1 MSEQGR
7 EMLQELLRPELRT
20 MRPYGAPQID
30 VPIRLNTNE
39 NAFAIPA
46 AVAEQISQSLRAQ
59 VADLNRYPD
68 REFSTLREALAHYL
82 QASCGAAVSAAQV
95 WAANGS
101 NEVIQHIMQ
110 AFGGHGRRALGF
122 VPSYSMHELI
132 STATGTTWIS
142 ARRNRAFDLS
152 AQSAAEQVR
161 AHDPDVVFLCSPNNP
176 TGTALAP
183 EVIIEVLR
191 AARGIVVVDEA
202 YFEFARSGTQS
213 ALHLLAE
220 YPRLIVSR
228 TMSKAFAFA
237 GVRLGYLAADP
248 VITQMLRLVR
258 LPYHLSSLTQVA
270 AIAALAHSNEL
281 LATVEALRKQ
291 RDRIVTSL
299 TDFGL
304 DPIPSDAN
312 FVMFGGLPDAPATWR
327 ALLAEGVLV
336 RDVAI
341 AHHLRVSAG
350 TEAETTAF
358 LRALAQH
365 LGEAV
370 DVIEQ
375 TQGGT
380 SIPGSDSFNEEP
392 SS

>member
-1 MSEQGR
+1 MKDVTSESLR
-7 EMLQELLRPELRT
+7 ELLRPELRSL
-20 MRPYGAPQID
+20 RPYGAPQID

-39 NAFAIPA
+39 NAYEIPGKVA
-46 AVAEQISQSLRAQ
+46 AKISAALQEQ

-68 REFSTLREALAHYL
+68 REFGALRAALAGYL
-82 QASCGAAVSAAQV
+82 QTSCGALITPEQI

-101 NEVIQHIMQ
+101 NEVIQHILQ

-132 STATGTTWIS
+132 STATGTSWVNARRDRKFDLTARS
-142 ARRNRAFDLS
+142 AR
-152 AQSAAEQVR
+152 EQVR
-161 AHDPDVVFLCSPNNP
+161 EHDPDIVFLCSPNNP
-176 TGTALAP
+176 TGTALGS
-183 EVIIEVLR
+183 EVIIEVLQ

-202 YFEFARSGTQS
+202 YFEFARSGTAS
-213 ALHLLAE
+213 ALHLLE
-220 YPRLIVSR
+220 EHPRLIVSR

-248 VITQMLRLVR
+248 AIADMLRLVR
-258 LPYHLSSLTQVA
+258 LPYHLSSLTQAA
-270 AIAALAHSNEL
+270 AIAALGQSDVL
-281 LATVEALRKQ
+281 LKTVKALCGQ
-291 RDRIVTSL
+291 RDRIAVSL
-299 TDFGL
+299 TEFGL

-312 FVMFGGLPDAPATWR
+312 FVLFGGLPDAPATWQ
-327 ALLAEGVLV
+327 ALLADGILV

-341 AHHLRVSAG
+341 SHHLRVSAG

-375 TQGGT
+375 TKGIESGL
-380 SIPGSDSFNEEP
+380 GSDFIDEEP
-392 SS
+392 S

>member
-1 MSEQGR
+1 MKDIASEGLR
-7 EMLQELLRPELRT
+7 ELLRPELRSL
-20 MRPYGAPQID
+20 RPYGAPQID
-30 VPIRLNTNE
+30 VPVRLNTNE
-39 NAFAIPA
+39 NAYEIPDKVA
-46 AVAEQISQSLRAQ
+46 AKISAALHEQ

-68 REFSTLREALAHYL
+68 REFSTLRASLASYL
-82 QASCGAAVSAAQV
+82 RSSCGAAITPEQI

-101 NEVIQHIMQ
+101 NEVIQHILQ

-132 STATGTTWIS
+132 STATGTNWVN
-142 ARRNRAFDLS
+142 ARRDRKFDLTARS
-152 AQSAAEQVR
+152 ACEQVR
-161 AHDPDVVFLCSPNNP
+161 EHDPDIVFLCSPNNP
-176 TGTALAP
+176 TGTALGS
-183 EVIIEVLR
+183 EVITEVLQ

-202 YFEFARSGTQS
+202 YFEFARSGTAS
-213 ALHLLAE
+213 ALLLLE
-220 YPRLIVSR
+220 EHPRLIVSR

-248 VITQMLRLVR
+248 AITDMLRLVR
-258 LPYHLSSLTQVA
+258 LPYHLSSLTQAA
-270 AIAALAHSNEL
+270 AIAALAQSDVL
-281 LATVEALRKQ
+281 LKTVQALCGQ
-291 RDRIVTSL
+291 RDRIAVSL
-299 TDFGL
+299 TEFGL

-312 FVMFGGLPDAPATWR
+312 FVLFGGLPDAPATWR
-327 ALLAEGVLV
+327 ALLADGILV

-341 AHHLRVSAG
+341 SHHLRVSAG

-375 TQGGT
+375 TKGIASGLG
-380 SIPGSDSFNEEP
+380 PDFVDEEP
-392 SS
+392 A